1 MKTESTLWTRLT
13 ERYLLVIR
21 NEDNFAEKTS
31 FSFTY
36 AKLLVITTA
45 VLVILFLF
53 SLFVSNFLLAK
64 WLNPATKE
72 AQLTRKLID
81 LTTTVDSLQDAIAAR
96 DEYLLRI
103 QKTIQGD
110 NEFLKAGSQDTTN
123 GNAKGRNDKPLT
135 KPSDLKAVNPVDA
148 EFRSEFETQNQAQA
162 AAETGTVS
170 STAFLFAPL
179 RGAIISDK
187 FNPKT
192 SHWGVD
198 LVAKKGE
205 PIHAVTNGTVIL
217 ASWTQ
222 DSGNVI
228 AVQHPNQLVSVYKH
242 NSSLLKKAGDFVKAG
257 ETIAIIGNS
266 GELTT
271 GPHLHFE
278 LWNKGNPVNPEDF
291 IAF

>member
-1 MKTESTLWTRLT
+1 MKTENTLWTRLT

-45 VLVILFLF
+45 ILVILFLF
-53 SLFVSNFLLAK
+53 SLFVSNFLLAR
-64 WLNPATKE
+64 WLSPATKE
-72 AQLTRKLID
+72 AQTTRKLIE
-81 LTTTVDSLQDAIAAR
+81 LTAVVDSLQDAIAAR

-123 GNAKGRNDKPLT
+123 DDPKKNKTPVKVA
-135 KPSDLKAVNPVDA
+135 DLKNVNPVDA

-162 AAETGTVS
+162 AAETGNVS
-170 STAFLFAPL
+170 SNVFLFAPL
-179 RGAIISDK
+179 HGAILSDK
-187 FNPKT
+187 FNPQT
-192 SHWGVD
+192 RHWGVD
-198 LVAKKGE
+198 LVAKKDE
-205 PIHAVTNGTVIL
+205 PIHAITSGTVIL

-228 AVQHPNQLVSVYKH
+228 AIQHPNQLISVYKH
-242 NSSLLKKAGDFVKAG
+242 NSSLLKKTGDFVKAG

>member
-1 MKTESTLWTRLT
+1 MKANSTLWTRLT

-31 FSFTY
+31 FNFTY

-45 VLVILFLF
+45 ILIVLFLA
-53 SLFVSNFLLAK
+53 SIFVSNFLVTK
-64 WLNPATKE
+64 WLNPPTKE
-72 AQLTRKLID
+72 AQTTRRLIE
-81 LTTTVDSLQDAIAAR
+81 LSATVDSLQNAIVAR

-110 NEFLKAGSQDTTN
+110 NDFLKAGSQDTSEVST
-123 GNAKGRNDKPLT
+123 KKT
-135 KPSDLKAVNPVDA
+135 KPPVKPADLKATNPIDA
-148 EFRSEFETQNQAQA
+148 EFRSEFESASKAQT
-162 AAETGTVS
+162 AAETGSVNTDM
-170 STAFLFAPL
+170 FLFSPL

-192 SHWGVD
+192 NHWGVD
-198 LVAKKGE
+198 LVSKKGE
-205 PIHAVTNGTVIL
+205 PIHSVLNGTVIL

-222 DSGNVI
+222 DSGNII
-228 AVQHPNQLVSVYKH
+228 AIQHSNQLISIYKH
-242 NSSLLKKAGDFVKAG
+242 NSSLLKKVGDFVKAG
-257 ETIAIIGNS
+257 ESVAILGNS
-266 GELTT
+266 GELTS

-278 LWNKGNPVNPEDF
+278 LWSKGNPVNPEDF

>member
-36 AKLLVITTA
+36 ARLLVITTA
-45 VLVILFLF
+45 ILVILFLV
-53 SLFVSNFLLAK
+53 SLFVSNILLGR

-72 AQLTRKLID
+72 AQITRKLIEV
-81 LTTTVDSLQDAIAAR
+81 TTTVDSLQNAIVAR

-110 NEFLKAGSQDTTN
+110 NEFLKAGSQDTARDRARKEKTP
-123 GNAKGRNDKPLT
+123 AKPV
-135 KPSDLKAVNPVDA
+135 DLKATNPVDA
-148 EFRSEFETQNQAQA
+148 EFRNEFESQNKVQA
-162 AAETGTVS
+162 ATEAGTGSVS
-170 STAFLFAPL
+170 SDVFLFSPL
-179 RGAIISDK
+179 RGALISDK
-187 FNPKT
+187 FNSKT
-192 SHWGVD
+192 DHWGVD

-228 AVQHPNQLVSVYKH
+228 AVQHPNQLISVYKH